1 MLWEAFNQNKQKFFT
16 HATVLDYMEQYNK
29 TTAQIK
35 RALSTHKSA
44 GIKKSFSSNQ
54 NKKRDQMIDNIFDVY
69 PTLSYLNGK
78 LGRATRGGSVKRML
92 DGGVMIVE
100 QLIYNQNST
109 VDSYS
114 GAETLDT
121 TLQDEFTVAKY
132 DWKQYSATVGITGR
146 ERRQNNGE
154 AAMIDLLSG
163 KVKVAEMSLRDRM
176 SLDVFGDGTG
186 NNNKNMGGLDLLVSA
201 TSTAGLLAPATYTWW
216 VSTVTSGGSFA
227 AQGIDDMR
235 TTFNT
240 ISFGNDKPDFIV
252 TTQDVFEFYEKALQ
266 PQERFVD
273 IKSADAGFQNLTF
286 KGVPMH
292 FDRDCNSGTMY
303 FLNSNYLNLVVHS
316 QADFST
322 GEFLTRVDQDV
333 TSSKILW
340 QGNMTTNNRRYLGKI
355 TGITA

>member
-1 MLWEAFNQNKQKFFT
+1 MAGLSETRTWDALLT
-16 HATVLDYMEQYNK
+16 TTLDNYREK
-29 TTAQIK
+29 
-35 RALSTHKSA
+35 L
-44 GIKKSFSSNQ
+44 
-54 NKKRDQMIDNIFDVY
+54 IDNIFDVY

-78 LGRATRGGSVKRML
+78 LGRATRGGSVKRTL

-100 QLIYNQNST
+100 HLTYNQNST

-114 GAETLDT
+114 GAGTLDT

-132 DWKQYSATVGITGR
+132 DWKQYAATVGITGL

-154 AAMIDLLSG
+154 AAMINLLTS

-176 SLDVFGDGTG
+176 SRDVYSDGTG
-186 NNNKNMGGLDLLVSA
+186 NGGKNIGGLPLLVDD
-201 TSTAGLLAPATYTWW
+201 STTCGLLAPGTYDWWKATETA
-216 VSTVTSGGSFA
+216 SGSFA

-235 TTFNT
+235 TIFNT

-252 TTQDVFEFYEKALQ
+252 TTQAIFEFYEKALQ
-266 PQERFVD
+266 PHERFVD
-273 IKSADAGFQNLTF
+273 IKSADAGFQTLTF
-286 KGVPMH
+286 KGVPIH
-292 FDRDCNSGTMY
+292 FDRDCNSGVMY

-316 QADFST
+316 QADFAT

-340 QGNMTTNNRRYLGKI
+340 QGNMTTNNRRYLGKL
-355 TGITA
+355 TGISA